1 MCGELATKLQPN
13 IAQFEQGT
21 KPLSKDMKLTV
32 DEKSFSV
39 HRT

>member
-1 MCGELATKLQPN
+1 MCGELSTKLQPN
-13 IAQFEQGT
+13 IAQFKQGT
-21 KPLSKDMKLTV
+21 KPLTKEMKRTI